1 MKHTIEI
8 NGTEYELLYTVSAIE
23 KLEEAMGDT
32 KGGLGEWLTGRP
44 FAVMKRVLTLAAIL
58 ANAKAEKDRVE
69 IAAGLRT
76 GEPQR
81 EVSAAELEKIV
92 TPGQAMALRREL
104 LAAISDGLAVELPEA
119 LEAKRDYDLE
129 EIEEKNG

>member
-1 MKHTIEI
+1 MKHAIEI
-8 NGTEYELLYTVSAIE
+8 NGERYELLYTVSAIE
-23 KLEEAMGDT
+23 KLEEAMGET
-32 KGGLGEWLTGRP
+32 KAGLAEWLTGKP
-44 FAVMKRVLTLAAIL
+44 LTVMKRVVKMIAIL

-81 EVSAAELEKIV
+81 EVSAADLEKIM
-92 TPGQAMALRREL
+92 TPGQAMGLRKEVL
-104 LAAISDGLAVELPEA
+104 TAISDGLSVELPEA

>member
-8 NGTEYELLYTVSAIE
+8 NGEQYELIYTVSAIE
-23 KLEEAMGDT
+23 KLEEAMGDA
-32 KGGLGEWLTGRP
+32 KGGLAEWLTGRQVT
-44 FAVMKRVLTLAAIL
+44 AMKRAVALIAIL

-81 EVSAAELEKIV
+81 ELSAKDLEKIM
-92 TPGQAMALRREL
+92 TPGQAMGLRKEV
-104 LAAISDGLAVELPEA
+104 LAAISDGLSVELPEEM
-119 LEAKRDYDLE
+119 EAKRDYDLE